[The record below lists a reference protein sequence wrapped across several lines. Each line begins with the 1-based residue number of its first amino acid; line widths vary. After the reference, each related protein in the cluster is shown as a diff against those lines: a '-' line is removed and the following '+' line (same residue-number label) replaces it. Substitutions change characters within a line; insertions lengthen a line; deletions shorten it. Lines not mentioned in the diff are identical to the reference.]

1 MNQEY
6 IEPETNNVIGVQFSI
21 MGPEEIRKRSVVE
34 ITKHETYDKD
44 VPVVKGLFDP
54 RMGTT
59 EMGKICGT
67 CGQNNISCPGHFGH
81 IELARPVYHYQF
93 INIILKILKCTCI
106 QCSKLLVDKDSPE
119 IINILKKPNK
129 HRWNEIYTICQKINR
144 CGQLKD
150 DGCGAKQPDK
160 LKLDGMDGITAI
172 WNKVDGDNKTNR
184 SQHLEIERVK
194 EIFER
199 MSDEDINIL
208 GLSDLWC
215 RPEWLICSVFAIPP
229 PSVRP
234 SVKQDDSQRMDD
246 DLTHKL
252 CDIIKCNNTLKHKI
266 NQNSRAEVIEDWT
279 KVLQYHIATLVDN
292 ELPGIAQAVH
302 RSGRALKAIR
312 QRLKGK
318 DGRIRNNL
326 MGKRVDYSAR
336 SVITPDPNIELD
348 ELGVPIS
355 IAKNLTYPEIVNNYN
370 KSKMEKLLSNGYDK
384 YPSIKLII
392 KKNGMKI
399 TLTKNNIN
407 DIELTNGDI
416 VHRHLMDGDH
426 VLFNR
431 QPSLHKMSM
440 MGHRVRVMKGN
451 TFRLNVSVT
460 PPYNADFDGDEMN
473 MHAPQSISTVSEL
486 MNIASVKYQIIS
498 PRENKPIITIV
509 QDTLLGINKLTKGE
523 TIHYKSVDRDSY
535 YFSNNT
541 NIYKKKVSSDK
552 ITQQNVE
559 TSYFTKNQVM
569 NLISTLSTFKEN
581 GGQLPEETTT
591 ININNKDVPLWSG
604 KDIVSYI
611 IPNNINLT
619 MKNNSY
625 DTLPNDNLNKVIIKN
640 GKLLSGS
647 LDKGI
652 FTKTSKGLIHTI
664 YNDLGAERT
673 KDFIDDLQKIIS
685 YFLLIEGFSVGIG
698 DMIADEIT
706 NNKIKNVITENKNKI
721 EQIMQEFHLNIYENY
736 SGKTNKEYF
745 EGKVNNI
752 LNKTLTQTGNI
763 GLENLHQK
771 NRVTNMVNSGSKGKS
786 TNVAQIVACLG
797 QQNVESKRIPYGYID
812 RTLPHYNKF
821 DDSSEARGF
830 VENSFISGQTPQ
842 EYFFHAMGG
851 REGLID
857 TAVKTSETG
866 YIQRK
871 LMKSMEDL
879 RVDFDYSVRNNSG
892 CIVQFIY
899 GEDGMDSCAVE
910 NQTLLIMDK
919 TTDEICEMFNFNK
932 KTIWGK
938 ILTKEAIRKMNKKTI
953 LSKIKESLHEILDH
967 KEYIYNNLSKYNKV
981 SNNIVYPIH
990 MQRIISNY
998 CKMEHDL
1005 SNTEPN
1011 YILDNNYILKQKLKI
1026 NDIFKNNKLIHILI
1040 DIHLHPKILITKY
1053 KIQKDEYDS
1062 IITLIELLF
1071 EKSRISP
1078 GEMVGAIAAQ
1088 SIGEPATQMTLN
1100 TFHYAGVSAK
1110 SNVTRGIPRLR
1121 ELLGVT
1127 KNLKAPS
1134 TIIRLKHDFGKIRNK
1149 SQYAK
1154 NKLEYTVLKD
1164 IIIKNQIY
1172 YDPLNTTY
1180 ETEIE
1185 QDIGMMKI
1193 YKEFINMQNGED
1205 YDYENKCPWII
1216 RFTFNK
1222 ELMMENG
1229 IVMEDIHIALM
1240 EYDIDKVEFIY
1251 SDDNSKELIGRVS
1264 IKAEITGKED
1274 EQLNGLSDQSD
1285 VLSIFKNILE
1295 DMLNNV
1301 VIKGIKGITN
1311 IVMSEQNI
1319 SKKKQKE
1326 ISQENIWILETDG
1339 VNLLEVFN
1347 SKYVDYKNTI
1357 SNDIIE
1363 IYEVLGIE
1371 AARQLLIE
1379 QITEVIEYEGS
1390 YINDRH
1396 IELLCDIMT
1405 NKGILT
1411 AINRQGINRGDIG
1424 PLAKCS
1430 FEDTTDQ
1437 LIKAGIFGE
1446 KDKLNGVSS
1455 NIMMGQVIK
1464 AGTSMCNIYLDEE
1477 KLVKEL
1483 QGISSTKED
1492 FIEVTD
1498 KNINNL
1504 LKIESDEDD
1513 DDDYCTEE
1521 DFSFSIDDSS
1531 FV

>member
-6 IEPETNNVIGVQFSI
+6 IEPETNNVVGVQFSI
-21 MGPEEIRKRSVVE
+21 LGPEEIRKRSVVE

-59 EMGKICGT
+59 DMGKTCST
-67 CGQNNISCPGHFGH
+67 CGQNNIKCPGHFGH

-93 INIILKILKCTCI
+93 INIVLKILKCTCI
-106 QCSKLLVDKDSPE
+106 QCSKLLINKESPQ
-119 IINILKKPNK
+119 IKNIMKKSNK
-129 HRWNEIYTICQKINR
+129 HRWNEIYNLCQKISR
-144 CGQLKD
+144 CGQETD

-160 LKLDGMDGITAI
+160 LKLDAMDGISAI
-172 WNKVDGDNKTNR
+172 WNKLDGDDKSNR
-184 SQHLEIERVK
+184 IQHLDIEKVK
-194 EIFER
+194 EILER
-199 MSDEDINIL
+199 MTDEDINVL
-208 GLSDLWC
+208 GFSELWC
-215 RPEWLICSVFAIPP
+215 RPEWLICTVFSIPP

-246 DLTHKL
+246 DITHKL

-266 NQNSRAEVIEDWT
+266 ETNSRIEVIDDWT
-279 KVLQYHIATLVDN
+279 KVLQYHLATLVDN

-348 ELGVPIS
+348 ELGVPKS
-355 IAKNLTYPEIVNNYN
+355 IAKNLTYPEIVNQYN
-370 KSKMEKLLSNGYDK
+370 RNKVEKLLDNGIDN
-384 YPSIKLII
+384 YPGIKLIV
-392 KKNGMKI
+392 KKNGTKI
-399 TLTKNNIN
+399 TLTKSNIN
-407 DIELTNGDI
+407 DIELLDGDI
-416 VHRHLMDGDH
+416 IHRHLMNGDH

-440 MGHRVRVMKGN
+440 MGHRVRVMDGN

-473 MHAPQSISTVSEL
+473 MHAPQSIATVSEL

-523 TIHYKSVDRDSY
+523 TIQYKSIDTDGY

-541 NIYKKKVSSDK
+541 NIYKKKKSSEQYTTD
-552 ITQQNVE
+552 NVE

-569 NLISTLSTFKEN
+569 NLLCNLSTFKS
-581 GGQLPEETTT
+581 GGTFPKETT
-591 ININNKDVPLWSG
+591 IIKDVPFWSG
-604 KDIVSYI
+604 KDILSYI
-611 IPNNINLT
+611 IPNNINIT

-625 DTLPNDNLNKVIIKN
+625 DTLQDDELNKVIISN
-640 GKLLSGS
+640 GQITSGG
-647 LDKGI
+647 LDKSI

-664 YNDLGAERT
+664 YNDLGPERT
-673 KDFIDDLQKIIS
+673 KDFIDDLQKITT

-698 DMIADEIT
+698 DMIADDNT
-706 NNKIKNVITENKNKI
+706 NEKIKGVIADNKNKI
-721 EQIMQEFHLNIYENY
+721 DQITQEFHLNIYENY
-736 SGKTNKEYF
+736 SGKSNKEYF

-752 LNKTLTQTGNI
+752 LNNTLTQTGNI
-763 GLENLHQK
+763 GLENLDQK
-771 NRVTNMVNSGSKGKS
+771 NRVTNMVNCGSKGKS

-812 RTLPHYNKF
+812 RTLPHYNKY

-892 CIVQFIY
+892 CIIQYIY
-899 GEDGMDSCAVE
+899 GEDGMDSCSVE
-910 NQTLLIMDK
+910 SQSLIIMNM
-919 TTDEICEMFNFNK
+919 TTDEICDMFLFTK
-932 KTIWGK
+932 KTVWTK
-938 ILTKEAIRKMNKKTI
+938 ILTKEAIRKINKKTI
-953 LSKIKESLHEILDH
+953 YKNIETTLHEILEH
-967 KEYIYNNLSKYNKV
+967 KEYIYSNIMKNNV

-990 MQRIISNY
+990 IQRIISNT
-998 CKMEHDL
+998 CKSQVVL
-1005 SNTEPN
+1005 SNVDPL
-1011 YILDNNYILKQKLKI
+1011 YIIDNNYILKEKLKI
-1026 NDIFKNNKLIHILI
+1026 NDNFENNKLIHILI

-1053 KIQKDEYDS
+1053 KIQKEEYHQ
-1062 IITLIELLF
+1062 IVQKIEYLF

-1134 TIIRLKHDFGKIRNK
+1134 TIIRLKDEYGSVRNK

-1164 IIIKNQIY
+1164 IVIQNQIY
-1172 YDPLNTTY
+1172 YDPSNSLF

-1185 QDIGMMKI
+1185 EDIGMMQI
-1193 YKEFINMQNGED
+1193 YKDFLTMEKGED
-1205 YDYENKCPWII
+1205 YDYEDKCPWII

-1229 IVMEDIHIALM
+1229 IVMEDVHIALM
-1240 EYDIDKVEFIY
+1240 NYDVDKVDFIF
-1251 SDDNSKELIGRVS
+1251 SDDNAKELIGRIS
-1264 IKAEITGKED
+1264 IKADIKGRED
-1274 EQLNGLSDQSD
+1274 ELLNGLSDQTD
-1285 VLSIFKNILE
+1285 VIAIFKNILE
-1295 DMLNNV
+1295 DMLTNV
-1301 VIKGIKGITN
+1301 VIKGVKGITN
-1311 IVMSEQNI
+1311 IVMSE
-1319 SKKKQKE
+1319 KEFYKKQEKE
-1326 ISQENIWILETDG
+1326 LIQDKTWILETDG
-1339 VNLLEVFN
+1339 VNILEVFN
-1347 SKYVDYKNTI
+1347 SRYVDYINTY

-1363 IYEVLGIE
+1363 VYNVLGIE
-1371 AARQLLIE
+1371 AARMLLIE

-1455 NIMMGQVIK
+1455 NIMMGQKIN
-1464 AGTSMCNIYLDEE
+1464 AGTGMCEIYLDEE
-1477 KLVKEL
+1477 KLIEEM
-1483 QGISSTKED
+1483 SSINLTKD
-1492 FIEVTD
+1492 DYLEVSD
-1498 KNINNL
+1498 KNIESL
-1504 LKIESDEDD
+1504 LKDDKEEDEE
-1513 DDDYCTEE
+1513 DDYCEE
-1521 DFSFSIDDSS
+1521 DNFSFSIDT
-1531 FV
+1531 